1 MVSQGMMRMSGKA
14 ESREASAPEP
24 VSDEQLIERILAGEE
39 DAFSVLYDRY
49 FTRVFRFVQ
58 RRLNN
63 RADVE
68 DTVQEVFIA
77 VFSSLES
84 FRAEGPFG
92 AWVLGISRR
101 TIAARFKRK
110 RHATVPLEGYHEN
123 PRSIDVTMPMIRRD
137 PTPLEIFECEERVE
151 QMQRVASEKLSP
163 EQRRL
168 FELHH
173 LSHRPIHEI
182 ARALQ
187 KSEDA
192 VKSNLYRARKLL
204 LAR

>member
-1 MVSQGMMRMSGKA
+1 MAVAKQESGTD
-14 ESREASAPEP
+14 PIT
-24 VSDEQLIERILAGEE
+24 DDQLIAKILGGDES
-39 DAFSVLYDRY
+39 AFSVLYDRY
-49 FTRVFRFVQ
+49 FTRVYRFVQ

-68 DTVQEVFIA
+68 DTVQEVFIT
-77 VFSSLES
+77 VFSALGSY
-84 FRAEGPFG
+84 RGDAPFG

-101 TIAARFKRK
+101 TIAGRFKRK
-110 RHATVPLEGYHEN
+110 RHAMVPLEGHHDD
-123 PRSIDVTMPMIRRD
+123 PRTIDVTMPMIRRE
-137 PTPLEIFECEERVE
+137 PSPLEVLECEERVVHLE
-151 QMQRVASEKLSP
+151 RVAREDLTP

-173 LSHRPIHEI
+173 LRHRPIQEI

>member
-1 MVSQGMMRMSGKA
+1 MRMAVAGPAPGS
-14 ESREASAPEP
+14 EAN
-24 VSDEQLIERILAGEE
+24 SDDQLIERILAGDEE
-39 DAFSVLYDRY
+39 AFSDLYDRY
-49 FTRVFRFVQ
+49 FTRVYRFVH

-84 FRAEGPFG
+84 FRGEAPFG

-101 TIAARFKRK
+101 TIAARFKRR
-110 RHATVPLEGYHEN
+110 RHATVPLEGYHED
-123 PRSIDVTMPMIRRD
+123 PGTIDVTMPMLQRE
-137 PTPLEIFECEERVE
+137 PTPLEVFEYGERV
-151 QMQRVASEKLSP
+151 QQIEKNAAESLSP

-168 FELHH
+168 FEMHH
-173 LSHRPIHEI
+173 LSHRPIQEI
-182 ARALQ
+182 AQALR

>member
-1 MVSQGMMRMSGKA
+1 MAVENQA
-14 ESREASAPEP
+14 LATEP
-24 VSDEQLIERILAGEE
+24 VTDAVLIEKIVAGDEA
-39 DAFSVLYDRY
+39 AFSVLYDRY

-58 RRLNN
+58 GRLNN

-68 DTVQEVFIA
+68 DTVQDVFIA

-84 FRAEGPFG
+84 YRGEAPFG

-101 TIAARFKRK
+101 TIASRFKRK
-110 RHATVPLEGYHEN
+110 YHATVPLEGYHDD
-123 PRSIDVTMPMIRRD
+123 PKTIDITMPMVRRE
-137 PTPLEIFECEERVE
+137 PTPLEVFEYGERVKQIE
-151 QMQRVASEKLSP
+151 RTASETLTP

-173 LSHRPIHEI
+173 LNHRPIQEI
-182 ARALQ
+182 ARTLK

>member
-1 MVSQGMMRMSGKA
+1 MAVARQSPGSG
-14 ESREASAPEP
+14 AS
-24 VSDEQLIERILAGEE
+24 SDDQLIERILAGDEG
-39 DAFSVLYDRY
+39 AFSDLYDRY
-49 FTRVFRFVQ
+49 FTRVYRFVQ
-58 RRLNN
+58 RRLDN

-84 FRAEGPFG
+84 FRGEAPFG

-110 RHATVPLEGYHEN
+110 RHTMVPLEGYHED
-123 PRSIDVTMPMIRRD
+123 PRTIDVTMPMIRRE
-137 PTPLEIFECEERVE
+137 PTPLEVFECEERVE
-151 QMQRVASEKLSP
+151 QLEQVASEKLTP

-173 LSHRPIHEI
+173 LSHRPIQEI
-182 ARALQ
+182 AEALQ

>member
-1 MVSQGMMRMSGKA
+1 MADATRAAAGA
-14 ESREASAPEP
+14 DPTTD
-24 VSDEQLIERILAGEE
+24 DELIGRVLAGDEA
-39 DAFSVLYDRY
+39 AFGVLYDRY
-49 FTRVFRFVQ
+49 FNRVYRFVG

-77 VFSSLES
+77 VFSALDSY
-84 FRAEGPFG
+84 RGDAPFG
-92 AWVLGISRR
+92 AWVLGVSRR
-101 TIAARFKRK
+101 TIAGRFKRK
-110 RHATVPLEGYHEN
+110 RHTMIPLEGHHDDL
-123 PRSIDVTMPMIRRD
+123 RTIDVTMPMIRRE
-137 PTPLEIFECEERVE
+137 PTPLEVLECGERVE
-151 QMQRVASEKLSP
+151 QLERVANEALTP

-173 LSHRPIHEI
+173 LSHRPIQEI

>member
-1 MVSQGMMRMSGKA
+1 MTVGRKRV
-14 ESREASAPEP
+14 ESDP
-24 VSDEQLIERILAGEE
+24 VTDEQLIERIVAGEE
-39 DAFSVLYDRY
+39 EAFSVLYDRY

-58 RRLNN
+58 KRLNN

-84 FRAEGPFG
+84 YRGEAPFG

-101 TIAARFKRK
+101 TIASRFKRR
-110 RHATVPLEGYHEN
+110 RHATVPLEGYHED
-123 PRSIDVTMPMIRRD
+123 PGTIDVTMPMLQRE
-137 PTPLEIFECEERVE
+137 PTPLEAFEYGERVQQLE
-151 QMQRVASEKLSP
+151 RNAAEALSP

-168 FELHH
+168 FEMHH
-173 LSHRPIHEI
+173 LSHRPIQEI
-182 ARALQ
+182 AQALR